1 MIKKENIKHT
11 AMKRKDITL
20 HVAPEALMALALILE
35 MKLDEWDEDP
45 QKELYM
51 LMPDLIDEFKYT
63 IDEMTRQ
70 GTLAS
75 KIFGKNREIRPAKI
89 TFTSTKGK
97 HVLYP
102 TQDLPVV
109 DGWHIL
115 FIGGRIKI
123 GVKGQKL
130 TPVSIRQGKLV
141 PKAIDINEIYK
152 KLVIGAGFAYYEME
166 DELLDITDKGAVP
179 ITGCSIEWEKSDFCL

>member
-1 MIKKENIKHT
+1 
-11 AMKRKDITL
+11 MKRKDITL

-75 KIFGKNREIRPAKI
+75 KIFGKYVRQKSPLPA
-89 TFTSTKGK
+89 
-97 HVLYP
+97 
-102 TQDLPVV
+102 
-109 DGWHIL
+109 
-115 FIGGRIKI
+115 
-123 GVKGQKL
+123 QKEN
-130 TPVSIRQGKLV
+130 TCYIPRKTCPWWTVGIS
-141 PKAIDINEIYK
+141 
-152 KLVIGAGFAYYEME
+152 
-166 DELLDITDKGAVP
+166 
-179 ITGCSIEWEKSDFCL
+179 CLSAEE